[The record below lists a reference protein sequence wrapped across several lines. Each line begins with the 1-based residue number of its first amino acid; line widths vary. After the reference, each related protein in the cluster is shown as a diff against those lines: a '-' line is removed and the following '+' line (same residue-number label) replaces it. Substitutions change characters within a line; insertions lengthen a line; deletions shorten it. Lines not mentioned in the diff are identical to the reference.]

1 VVIGTEDAAV
11 TEAAGK
17 SALDELHEAGGV
29 GTGAIDIDSERDAL
43 FATDHVAIGG
53 GNVPDTPRHSFENL
67 LDMKAAFAIRH
78 TGLDQSGL
86 LGYES

>member
-1 VVIGTEDAAV
+1 MVIGTEDATVA
-11 TEAAGK
+11 ELAGLAAT
-17 SALDELHEAGGV
+17 DELHKAGGI
-29 GTGAIDIDSERDAL
+29 GSRAIEIDSERDAL

-78 TGLDQSGL
+78 TGLGQSGI